1 MSSQMIRIWQEIFL
15 LYKIGGM
22 QMNIYKY
29 AMKMEKDSENY
40 YSELANKT
48 DDAGLQN
55 ILKMLASDEVKHY
68 NIIEKMM
75 KTDTSAEFA
84 ETGILRNAKDIFIK
98 IKRKNIVFN
107 FDLPQ
112 ADFYRKAQE
121 FEEKSYKFYLE
132 MSDKVEIKAQ
142 KKIFLKLAEEEKKH
156 MFLLENLVEFVS
168 RPETWIEDAEF
179 NHLDD
184 Y

>member
-98 IKRKNIVFN
+98 IKGKNIVFN

-132 MSDKVEIKAQ
+132 MSDKVEIKSQ

>member
-1 MSSQMIRIWQEIFL
+1 
-15 LYKIGGM
+15 
-22 QMNIYKY
+22 MNIYKY

-40 YSELANKT
+40 YNELANKT

-55 ILKMLASDEVKHY
+55 ILKMLANDEVKHY

-75 KTDTSAEFA
+75 KTDASAELA
-84 ETGILRNAKDIFIK
+84 ETGILKNAKNIFIK
-98 IKRKNIVFN
+98 IKGKNIVFN
-107 FDLPQ
+107 FGLSQ
-112 ADFYRKAQE
+112 VDFYRKAQE

-132 MSDKVEIKAQ
+132 MSDKVKIESQ

-168 RPETWIEDAEF
+168 RPETWIENAEF

>member
-1 MSSQMIRIWQEIFL
+1 
-15 LYKIGGM
+15 M

-48 DDAGLQN
+48 GDVGLQN
-55 ILKMLASDEVKHY
+55 ILKMLANDEVKHY
-68 NIIEKMM
+68 NIIEQMM
-75 KTDTSAEFA
+75 KTDVSAELA
-84 ETGILRNAKDIFIK
+84 ETGILKKVKNIFIK
-98 IKRKNIVFN
+98 IKGKNIVFD
-107 FDLPQ
+107 FDLLQ
-112 ADFYRKAQE
+112 VDFYRKAQE
-121 FEEKSYKFYLE
+121 IEEKSYKFYIE
-132 MSDKVEIKAQ
+132 MSDKAEIESQ
-142 KKIFLKLAEEEKKH
+142 RKIFLKLAEEEKKH

-168 RPETWIEDAEF
+168 RPETWIENAEF

>member
-1 MSSQMIRIWQEIFL
+1 
-15 LYKIGGM
+15 
-22 QMNIYKY
+22 MNIYEY

-40 YSELANKT
+40 YNELANKT

-55 ILKMLASDEVKHY
+55 ILRMLANDEVKHY
-68 NIIEKMM
+68 YIIEQMI
-75 KTDTSAEFA
+75 KTDVSAELA
-84 ETGILRNAKDIFIK
+84 ETGILKNAKNIFIK
-98 IKRKNIVFN
+98 IKGKNLVFD

-112 ADFYRKAQE
+112 VDFYRKAQE
-121 FEEKSYKFYLE
+121 IEEKSYKFYLE
-132 MSDKVEIKAQ
+132 MSDKVEIKSQ

-168 RPETWIEDAEF
+168 RPETWIENAEF

>member
-1 MSSQMIRIWQEIFL
+1 
-15 LYKIGGM
+15 
-22 QMNIYKY
+22 MNIYKY

-40 YSELANKT
+40 YNELANKT
-48 DDAGLQN
+48 DDTGLQN
-55 ILKMLASDEVKHY
+55 ILKMLANDEVKHY

-75 KTDTSAEFA
+75 KTDASAELA
-84 ETGILRNAKDIFIK
+84 ETGILKNAKNIFIK
-98 IKRKNIVFN
+98 IKGKNIVFN
-107 FDLPQ
+107 FGLSQ
-112 ADFYRKAQE
+112 VDFYRKAQE

-132 MSDKVEIKAQ
+132 MSDKVEIKSQ
-142 KKIFLKLAEEEKKH
+142 KKIFLKLAGEEKKH

-168 RPETWIEDAEF
+168 RPETWIENAEF

>member
-1 MSSQMIRIWQEIFL
+1 
-15 LYKIGGM
+15 M

-48 DDAGLQN
+48 DDVGLRN
-55 ILKMLASDEVKHY
+55 ILKMLANDEVKHY
-68 NIIEKMM
+68 NTIEQMI
-75 KTDTSAEFA
+75 KTDASAELA
-84 ETGILRNAKDIFIK
+84 ETAILKNAKNIFIK
-98 IKRKNIVFN
+98 IKGKNLVFDFN
-107 FDLPQ
+107 LPQ
-112 ADFYRKAQE
+112 INFYRKAQE
-121 FEEKSYKFYLE
+121 IEEKSYKFYLE
-132 MSDKVEIKAQ
+132 MSDKVEIKSQ
-142 KKIFLKLAEEEKKH
+142 KKIFLKLAGEEKKH